1 MLVKSSEE
9 FKSAVLK
16 FLSFSKYENDNYS
29 LYTNKSKPELGYLI
43 SYSRE
48 GYYNLGIADYTIP
61 EDFSISFD
69 NPEYLVRFGIVHEGV
84 TEFKIENAPVSSVS
98 SFTPSSFFVVEKDLK
113 GQQKWK
119 KGQHFHGTEITIYEA
134 YFNEIIKPNFPN
146 ALDFDSFIKNYTYI
160 YLPLEIVEIIRQLQS
175 LANQNLLTSI
185 YLESKILECI
195 AVLINEVSKSSENA
209 FTNQIN
215 YGNIN
220 IGLNRVIKL
229 TSSDIKSIQKAHDIL
244 EENFSNPPD
253 IRALSKLVYLNE
265 QKLKAGFSK
274 HYHMSIGEYTN
285 HLKMTVAANL
295 LSTTDLSIEDIAH
308 RVGYNYSANFS
319 KMFKKTYGK
328 TPLRFRKTK

>member
-1 MLVKSSEE
+1 MIVKSSEE
-9 FKSAVLK
+9 FKNAVLK
-16 FLSFSKYENDNYS
+16 ELSFNRIESDYYT
-29 LYTNKSKPELGYLI
+29 LYTNKKRPELGYLI
-43 SYSRE
+43 SYSRD

-61 EDFSISFD
+61 EDFSLSFD
-69 NPEYLVRFGIVHEGV
+69 NPELLMRFGIVYKGI
-84 TEFKIENAPVSSVS
+84 TEFKIENNPVS
-98 SFTPSSFFVVEKDLK
+98 SFTPSSFFVVEKNLK
-113 GQQKWK
+113 GQQNWK
-119 KGQHFHGTEITIYEA
+119 KDQHFHGVEITIFES
-134 YFNEIIKPNFPN
+134 YFDEVIKPNFPDMLDLN
-146 ALDFDSFIKNYTYI
+146 AFIKNYTYI

-175 LANQNLLTSI
+175 LAYENALTSI

-195 AVLINEVSKSSENA
+195 AILINEVTKSSENA

-220 IGLNRVIKL
+220 IGNNRVIKL
-229 TSSDIKSIQKAHDIL
+229 TSSDIHAIQKAHDIL
-244 EENFSNPPD
+244 EKSYNNPPS
-253 IRALSKLVYLNE
+253 IETLSKMVFLNE

-295 LSTTDLSIEDIAH
+295 LSTTDLSVEDIAY

-328 TPLRFRKTK
+328 TPLSFRKAKSH